1 MNKVKVNILD
11 IRENKV
17 VKDLVVYFA
26 VKDAALVFI
35 NSQIDAFEFEYGKIK
50 QGVLI
55 DDYHIF
61 KATSTHELLIEV
73 EWGKQ

>member
-11 IRENKV
+11 IRKNKV
-17 VKDLVVYFA
+17 VKDLKFYFK

-35 NSQIDAFEFEYGKIK
+35 NSQIDAFENQYGKIK

-61 KATSTHELLIEV
+61 KATDTHELLIEV
-73 EWGKQ
+73 EWGKL